1 MEKKKRVLFMHQ
13 ASTIGGGSYCL
24 LNILKEI
31 DKTYIQPVACL
42 AGDGPLRE
50 EIEKLGIEV
59 IIFRQMAAVPYN
71 RTLCAISS
79 LRSYYLVRKSING
92 FKRILADKKIDV
104 VYLNNMMIYPYLKPA
119 KECGCKT
126 VLHCREHWPLNEHKT
141 QLQWARNAV
150 NNYCDQ
156 LIAINQYSA
165 SIFPD
170 KEATIV
176 YDWIDMDSRYEYR
189 PMSDILGE
197 DASNLKVYL
206 YTGGVQRIKGAYQ
219 VMKAFHDSIRSQE
232 SRLLV
237 MGYDMSK
244 PFRGRKAMLK
254 RLLFRLGFDIN
265 EIKCR
270 KLVESDK
277 RIVCIPSTYMISH
290 IIQQSFCM
298 LSYFTIP
305 HANLAL
311 AECLILGTPVIAAKT
326 EESIEYSMGCID
338 SYLFEINNMDDF
350 KTKINFFN
358 YYDCISSIKTKKND
372 IRKKMSREP
381 NLIKLN
387 RVLFQILQ

>member
-31 DKTYIQPVACL
+31 DKTNIQPVACL

-79 LRSYYLVRKSING
+79 LCSYYRVRKSING
-92 FKRILADKKIDV
+92 FKRILADNKIDV

-141 QLQWARNAV
+141 QLEWARNAV
-150 NNYCDQ
+150 NNYCDKF
-156 LIAINQYSA
+156 IAINQYSA

-176 YDWIDMDSRYEYR
+176 YDWIDMDSRYKKL
-189 PMSDILGE
+189 PMSKIFGE
-197 DASNLKVYL
+197 NMTGKKVLL
-206 YTGGVQRIKGAYQ
+206 YTGGTSSIKGPDYIL
-219 VMKAFHDSIRSQE
+219 KAFTE
-232 SRLLV
+232 SVKGDEYRLL
-237 MGYDMSK
+237 MLGCDSFLDRGLKHQIKMMLRCFGYHYWGYELQQIM
-244 PFRGRKAMLK
+244 
-254 RLLFRLGFDIN
+254 N
-265 EIKCR
+265 
-270 KLVESDK
+270 SDK
-277 RIVCIPSTYMISH
+277 RIRGIRGVYELCDLVMQSH
-290 IIQQSFCM
+290 CFV
-298 LSYFTIP
+298 SYFRIP

-311 AECLILGTPVIAAKT
+311 AENIILGNACIAADT
-326 EESIEYSMGCID
+326 EEAREYSGGGKYAMLVSPMNDLMAFSKQLNKFLENID
-338 SYLFEINNMDDF
+338 KWKEAARIGKDEVG
-350 KTKINFFN
+350 KIFSPCKN
-358 YYDCISSIKTKKND
+358 SSI
-372 IRKKMSREP
+372 
-381 NLIKLN
+381 LN
-387 RVLFQILQ
+387 KALSF

>member
-71 RTLCAISS
+71 RTLFAISS
-79 LRSYYLVRKSING
+79 LRSYYRLRKSINA
-92 FKRILADKKIDV
+92 FKSILADNKIDV

-119 KECGCKT
+119 KEYGCKT

-141 QLQWARNAV
+141 QLEWARNAV
-150 NNYCDQ
+150 NNYCDK

-176 YDWIDMDSRYEYR
+176 YDWIDMDSRYKKL
-189 PMSDILGE
+189 PMSKIFGE
-197 DASNLKVYL
+197 NMTGKKVLL
-206 YTGGVQRIKGAYQ
+206 YTGGTSSIKGPDYIL
-219 VMKAFHDSIRSQE
+219 KAFTE
-232 SRLLV
+232 SVKGDEYRLL
-237 MGYDMSK
+237 MLGCDSFLDRGLKHQIKMMLRCFGYHYWGYELQQIM
-244 PFRGRKAMLK
+244 
-254 RLLFRLGFDIN
+254 N
-265 EIKCR
+265 
-270 KLVESDK
+270 SDK
-277 RIVCIPSTYMISH
+277 RIRGIRGVYELCDLVMQSH
-290 IIQQSFCM
+290 CFV
-298 LSYFTIP
+298 SYFRIP

-311 AECLILGTPVIAAKT
+311 AENIILGNACIAADT
-326 EESIEYSMGCID
+326 EEAREYSGGGKYAMLVSPMNDLMAFSKQLNKFLENID
-338 SYLFEINNMDDF
+338 KWKEAARIGKDEVR
-350 KTKINFFN
+350 KIFSPCKN
-358 YYDCISSIKTKKND
+358 SSI
-372 IRKKMSREP
+372 
-381 NLIKLN
+381 LN
-387 RVLFQILQ
+387 KALSF

>member
-1 MEKKKRVLFMHQ
+1 MKRVLFMHQ

-31 DKTYIQPVACL
+31 DKTNIQPVACL

-59 IIFRQMAAVPYN
+59 IIFRQMVAVPYN
-71 RTLCAISS
+71 RALCAISS
-79 LRSYYLVRKSING
+79 LRTYYRVRKSINA
-92 FKRILADKKIDV
+92 FKSILADNKIDV

-119 KECGCKT
+119 KEYGCKT

-141 QLQWARNAV
+141 QLEWARNAV
-150 NNYCDQ
+150 NNYCDK

-176 YDWIDMDSRYEYR
+176 YDWIDMDSRYKYR

-219 VMKAFHDSIRSQE
+219 VMKAFHDSIRSQD

-254 RLLFRLGFDIN
+254 RSLFRLGFDIN

-270 KLVESDK
+270 ELIESDK

-358 YYDCISSIKTKKND
+358 YYDCISSIQTKKND

-381 NLIKLN
+381 NLFKLN